1 MKAKT
6 KTASRMQD
14 DMPAAA
20 MPNSHARIE
29 PAREDLRIGFFL
41 AVVVRLVCVTWMRR
55 RECVRTEREK
65 RPSCAA
71 VSAGCDDSNREDA
84 QAEACRGS

>member
-6 KTASRMQD
+6 KTASRMPD
-14 DMPAAA
+14 AMPAVA
-20 MPNSHARIE
+20 MPNSHVRIE
-29 PAREDLRIGFFL
+29 PAREDLRAGFFL

-65 RPSCAA
+65 WETAVVCAR
-71 VSAGCDDSNREDA
+71 VG
-84 QAEACRGS
+84 GM